1 MLRTVA
7 ISLILAADAAAAEA
21 ALPAP
26 GPLSCSAC
34 LWAAKALRAALL
46 EKMPKR
52 VKAKQRRLLAEE
64 ALAGSGAADAGA
76 CAHRRFP
83 KQVVLWAPP
92 SGEKSRSP
100 PSYQDFNDLRGK
112 SSSLTSEHFQL
123 LGTSEAAKG
132 NLTELC
138 ATLLRTF
145 QEELVDKAARHE
157 GRMYG
162 ALTEHWLC
170 FQKAQLC
177 TAKEAP
183 PGKDDDEEEDL

>member
-7 ISLILAADAAAAEA
+7 ISLVLAADAAAAEA

-52 VKAKQRRLLAEE
+52 VKAKQRRLLAEK

-76 CAHRRFP
+76 CAQRRFS
-83 KQVVLWAPP
+83 KQVVLWVPP
-92 SGEKSRSP
+92 SGQSP
-100 PSYQDFNDLRGK
+100 PSYQDFNDVRGGN
-112 SSSLTSEHFQL
+112 SHSLTSEHFQL

-170 FQKAQLC
+170 FRKAQLC

>member
-7 ISLILAADAAAAEA
+7 ISLILAADAAEI
-21 ALPAP
+21 
-26 GPLSCSAC
+26 
-34 LWAAKALRAALL
+34 W
-46 EKMPKR
+46 R

-64 ALAGSGAADAGA
+64 ALAGSGVADAGA
-76 CAHRRFP
+76 CAQRRFP
-83 KQVVLWAPP
+83 KQVVLWVPP
-92 SGEKSRSP
+92 SGQQLSRERERAVFGGPSPRALEGHGVGAGAESRSP
-100 PSYQDFNDLRGK
+100 PSYQDFNDLRGGK
-112 SSSLTSEHFQL
+112 SKSEHFQL